1 MTTCC
6 ISCPSMCT
14 LTGCAKTKRS
24 CIKHE
29 YIKRISDVDNIT
41 LKHGMGQSI
50 RQHVQLMDNP
60 VKRRVLKLVN
70 VELIIKKSLLVGN
83 SWFDLIVLIERV
95 VVECCI
101 DGTTRQCCLRC
112 YDKVLLPSILHLL
125 NHIFGFLHSCLIRIE
140 WQPSPNV
147 IMVDTLWR
155 FKLMV
160 PSF

>member
-1 MTTCC
+1 M
-6 ISCPSMCT
+6 
-14 LTGCAKTKRS
+14 TKRS

-83 SWFDLIVLIERV
+83 S
-95 VVECCI
+95 
-101 DGTTRQCCLRC
+101 
-112 YDKVLLPSILHLL
+112 
-125 NHIFGFLHSCLIRIE
+125 
-140 WQPSPNV
+140 
-147 IMVDTLWR
+147 
-155 FKLMV
+155 
-160 PSF
+160 